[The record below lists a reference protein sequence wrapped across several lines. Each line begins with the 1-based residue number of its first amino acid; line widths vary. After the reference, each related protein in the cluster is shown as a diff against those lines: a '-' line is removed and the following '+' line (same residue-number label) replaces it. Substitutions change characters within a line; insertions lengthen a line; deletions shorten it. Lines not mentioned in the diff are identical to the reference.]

1 MTLAISQLYVYPVK
15 SCRGILL
22 DKVKLGKYGF
32 LFDRLW
38 VLVNKDNI
46 FITART
52 HPKLVTIVQSITE
65 DPLNSNK
72 VLIKLEAEGNHE
84 PLFLNPT
91 PLSFGPEIE
100 AAIWKD
106 QVAGH
111 DCGEEAAAWF
121 SKAVGESVRLLIKG
135 ARARK
140 VRDLYLERD
149 GLGLINSETGFADGF
164 PLLIA
169 SEESLEQL
177 KKELP
182 DDVKDSVDMRN
193 FRPNLVIRGCSKPY
207 EEDEYG
213 VIRIGAVEF
222 HCDKPC
228 SRCSFPNVNPET
240 GIPHKLEPS
249 KTLMKSRRAFPHIQK
264 YSAFFGINAIPL
276 SSGGTLEVGQAV
288 EVISRTEK

>member
-22 DKVKLGKYGF
+22 DKAKLGKYGF

-65 DPLNSNK
+65 DPLDSNK
-72 VLIKLEAEGNHE
+72 VLMKLEAEGNHE

-100 AAIWKD
+100 VAIWKD

-111 DCGEEAAAWF
+111 DCGEEAATWF

-177 KKELP
+177 KKE
-182 DDVKDSVDMRN
+182 
-193 FRPNLVIRGCSKPY
+193 PNLVIRGCSKPY

-228 SRCSFPNVNPET
+228 SRCSFPNRESRNRNP
-240 GIPHKLEPS
+240 S
-249 KTLMKSRRAFPHIQK
+249 
-264 YSAFFGINAIPL
+264 
-276 SSGGTLEVGQAV
+276 
-288 EVISRTEK
+288 